1 MPDAFSRF
9 DESPDEEFYRAPR
22 FVAHID
28 DGAIA
33 AVTQLYREYFP
44 VGGKILDLMTS
55 HLSHLPPDVQY
66 AEVVG
71 LGMNRAEL
79 ERNEQLSSFVVQNLN
94 SNTVLPFTD
103 GYFDAAGC
111 CVSVDY
117 LTQPVEILRELARVV
132 RPGGPLVISFS
143 NRCFPTKAVRTWLEG
158 DNAAHMQL
166 VQSWLEEAG
175 NWTGI
180 GGLDRSPARGDP
192 LYAVVAAVRTSL

>member
-9 DESPDEEFYRAPR
+9 DESPDEEFYRTPR

-55 HLSHLPPDVQY
+55 HLSHLPSDVQY

-103 GYFDAAGC
+103 SYFDAAGC

-143 NRCFPTKAVRTWLEG
+143 NRCFPTKAVRAWLEG

-175 NWTGI
+175 NWTEIRGQ
-180 GGLDRSPARGDP
+180 DRSPARGDP

>member
-9 DESPDEEFYRAPR
+9 DESPDEEFYRTPR

-103 GYFDAAGC
+103 GYFGAAGC

-143 NRCFPTKAVRTWLEG
+143 NRCFPTKAVRAWLEG

-180 GGLDRSPARGDP
+180 GSLDRSPARGDP